1 MPLNALEI
9 EKISKVA
16 IDHYRKN
23 PPVDQINV
31 ERPLL
36 DILLPKAKPILGG
49 KEYIV
54 DNIYVSNGGNGQYW
68 SGNSKVTYNTRN
80 PNELVKAR
88 WCNFHDGFTLNEDEL
103 KRAGIT
109 VNDDKGKSTAT
120 TGEVVQ
126 LTNMLESQFKALDEG
141 AKDFIHASLW
151 LDGSQSADATPGIDA
166 LVSTTPAVGTIM
178 GLSAATN
185 TYWRNFAQTGLTG
198 ADAGARLA
206 AALDAM
212 EKAKR
217 AIMRTSGRINH
228 IFVGSDFLD
237 FVRNALIAA
246 NQTQINYGGGSKLSF
261 DMATEVIKFDGIP
274 LHWVPDFDTNFG
286 GAAPTIPW
294 SKRCYMLD
302 LRHLFLNRDP
312 DDWMRMRYP
321 GRPIDQYVYYFA
333 MTAKYGMTCKKRNAQ
348 AVLAIA

>member
-36 DILLPKAKPILGG
+36 DLLVKKARPIPGG

-54 DNIYVSNGGNGQYW
+54 DNIYVANGGNGQYW

-80 PNELVKAR
+80 PNELVKYR
-88 WCNFHDGFTLNEDEL
+88 WANFHDGFTINEDEL

-120 TGEVVQ
+120 SGEALA

-141 AKDFIHASLW
+141 AKDFVHASLW
-151 LDGSQSADATPGIDA
+151 LDGSQSADATPGVDG
-166 LVSTTPAVGTIM
+166 LVSTTPATGTIG
-178 GLSAATN
+178 GLSAVTN
-185 TYWRNFAQTGLTG
+185 TYWRNFARTGLATT
-198 ADAGARLA
+198 LTVL
-206 AALDAM
+206 LDAL
-212 EKAKR
+212 EQNKR
-217 AIMRTSGRINH
+217 DVMRTKGRVSH
-228 IFVGSDFLD
+228 YFCGAAFYDAL
-237 FVRNALIAA
+237 RNAVVGA
-246 NQTQINYGGGSKLSF
+246 NVTQVQYSGGSTLDI
-261 DMATEVIKFDGIP
+261 DMATKTLRFDGVP
-274 LHWVPDFDTNFG
+274 MVWVPDFDTNFG
-286 GAAPTIPW
+286 LSAPTIPW
-294 SKRCYMLD
+294 TKRCYALD
-302 LRHLFLNRDP
+302 LRHLDLHRDT

-321 GRPIDQYVYYFA
+321 GRPIDQYVYYYA
-333 MTAKYGMTCKKRNAQ
+333 MTAKYGMSLRKRNAQ
-348 AVLAIA
+348 GVLAIA